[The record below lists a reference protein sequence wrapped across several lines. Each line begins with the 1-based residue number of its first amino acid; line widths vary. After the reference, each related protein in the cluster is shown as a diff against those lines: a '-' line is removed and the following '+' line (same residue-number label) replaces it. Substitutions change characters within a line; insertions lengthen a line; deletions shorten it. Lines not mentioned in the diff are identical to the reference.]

1 MANGLKLIEDMDR
14 RSRRLVLYGAYLA
27 VCIGAFGSCWM
38 VLNMAYRH
46 GGINLVGWFFKGGP
60 AVVYD
65 TAVRNLEPAGIAWS
79 ELSSQPSRRLNSS
92 TCFIVKSEEF
102 KSDSMTTK
110 LA

>member
-1 MANGLKLIEDMDR
+1 MAAVGV
-14 RSRRLVLYGAYLA
+14 SVLYGAYLA

-65 TAVRNLEPAGIAWS
+65 TAVRNLEPAGIAWN
-79 ELSSQPSRRLNSS
+79 ELGSPWVGARYGALDLGAPAPAVVAAPSAGFCRCSQPFN
-92 TCFIVKSEEF
+92 E
-102 KSDSMTTK
+102 
-110 LA
+110 